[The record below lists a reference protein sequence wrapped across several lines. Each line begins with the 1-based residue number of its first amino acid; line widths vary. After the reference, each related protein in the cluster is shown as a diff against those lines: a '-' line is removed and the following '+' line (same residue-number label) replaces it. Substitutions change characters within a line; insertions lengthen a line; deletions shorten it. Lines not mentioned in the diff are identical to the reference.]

1 MSRVGFL
8 ARGRTQVE
16 LRIMRAERESL
27 GAVDCMAADVLT
39 IMSLEHLRDAEVMAS
54 VGGASVSDEGWKT
67 TF

>member
-1 MSRVGFL
+1 
-8 ARGRTQVE
+8 
-16 LRIMRAERESL
+16 MRAERESL

-39 IMSLEHLRDAEVMAS
+39 IMSLEHLRDAEVVAS